1 MGAMQFQLL
10 SLDPASHA
18 RRGRVQTPHG
28 AIDTPA
34 FMPVGTQG
42 TVKTLSPHDLESLG
56 AQIFLANTYHLY
68 LRPGHEIIA
77 DLGGLHAFA
86 SWPHP
91 ILTDS
96 GGYQIYSMAQIRRI
110 SEEGVHFQS
119 HLDGSS
125 HFLSPELAIKIQEP
139 LGADIIMSLDDC
151 TPYPATH
158 EYARASMELTGR
170 WACRCRKAHR
180 SNSQALFGIAQ
191 GGTFLDL
198 RKRSIE
204 LLLDLDFE
212 GYALGGLSVGESK
225 GQMYEVIGSCAE
237 LLPRGR
243 PRYLMGVGTP
253 EDLLECVGLGMDL
266 FDCVMPT
273 RHARNGSLFTRL
285 GRLSI
290 KNARYLKDQ
299 RPIDEECT
307 CYTCRHFSR
316 AYLRH
321 LFVAD
326 EILGLRLN
334 TLHNLHFYLDLMRRI
349 REAIDAGGFPAL
361 KEQILSQLHS
371 REETGEEATD

>member
-1 MGAMQFQLL
+1 
-10 SLDPASHA
+10 
-18 RRGRVQTPHG
+18 
-28 AIDTPA
+28 
-34 FMPVGTQG
+34 MPVGTQG
-42 TVKTLSPHDLESLG
+42 TVKTLSPQDLESLG

-68 LRPGHEIIA
+68 LRPGHEVIA
-77 DLGGLHAFA
+77 ELGGLHAFT

-96 GGYQIYSMAQIRRI
+96 GGYQVYSMAEIRKI

-125 HFLSPELAIKIQEP
+125 HFLSPERAMQIQEA
-139 LGADIIMSLDDC
+139 LGADIIMALDDC

-158 EYARASMELTGR
+158 DYAQASMEMTIR
-170 WACRCRKAHR
+170 WAARGRKAHA
-180 SNSQALFGIAQ
+180 SNNSQALFGIAQ
-191 GGTFLDL
+191 GGVFLDL
-198 RKRSIE
+198 RRQSIE
-204 LLLDLDFE
+204 ALLDLDFE

-225 GQMYEVIGSCAE
+225 GQMHEVVGTCGE
-237 LLPRGR
+237 LLPKER

-253 EDLLECVGLGMDL
+253 EDLLECVALGVDL

-285 GRLSI
+285 GRMSI
-290 KNARYLKDQ
+290 KNAKYAKDQ
-299 RPIDEECT
+299 RPIDEECA
-307 CYTCRHFSR
+307 CYACRHFSR

-334 TLHNLHFYLDLMRRI
+334 TLHNLHFYLNLMRRA
-349 REAIDAGGFPAL
+349 REAIEVGSFSEF
-361 KEQILSQLHS
+361 KEGTFSQLRS
-371 REETGEEATD
+371 REEDDASERTGN